1 MKYCLIL
8 LLLMN
13 SCAIKK
19 NKVSNEQLDL
29 NFNNEMTFDEFKI
42 RLKEY
47 SKNSSYPNI
56 DD

>member
-1 MKYCLIL
+1 
-8 LLLMN
+8 MN

-19 NKVSNEQLDL
+19 NKFPNEQLDF

>member
-19 NKVSNEQLDL
+19 NKFPNEQLDF